1 MFKEHHKSEQEKIAE
16 VRAELRELA
25 MTMQDVSSD
34 GRRLASDLA
43 MSIMEIVAIQCNAV
57 EERLAAVLRRL
68 DEIERR
74 AA

>member
-1 MFKEHHKSEQEKIAE
+1 MSDLET
-16 VRAELRELA
+16 LREMRVELQALA
-25 MTMQDVSSD
+25 LSMQDVSSD

-57 EERLAAVLRRL
+57 DERLAVVLRRL
-68 DEIERR
+68 EEIERR

>member
-68 DEIERR
+68 EEIERR